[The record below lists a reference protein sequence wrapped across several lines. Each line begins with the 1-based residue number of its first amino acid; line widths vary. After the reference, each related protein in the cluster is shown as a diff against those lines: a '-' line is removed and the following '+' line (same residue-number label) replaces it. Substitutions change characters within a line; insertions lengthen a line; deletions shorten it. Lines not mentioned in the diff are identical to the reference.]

1 MPRFSNISFWE
12 FPFHLILFMEVPDFL
27 IEWPTFCKFLD
38 FPEPFPGKSLCHLPP
53 VWKFWN
59 SLLNRKRPYI
69 FAFVYDELKPSMYLS
84 EFRCV
89 FFFFWICF
97 ISNFFQVLIGITSS
111 GKPLRGFNAKEL
123 LPAECL
129 SSLVGLLSESNVKPS
144 LHTKAVV
151 LLFNLGE

>member
-1 MPRFSNISFWE
+1 MCFF
-12 FPFHLILFMEVPDFL
+12 
-27 IEWPTFCKFLD
+27 FLD
-38 FPEPFPGKSLCHLPP
+38 L
-53 VWKFWN
+53 
-59 SLLNRKRPYI
+59 
-69 FAFVYDELKPSMYLS
+69 YL
-84 EFRCV
+84 FQ
-89 FFFFWICF
+89 I
-97 ISNFFQVLIGITSS
+97 FFQVLIGITSS

>member
-1 MPRFSNISFWE
+1 M
-12 FPFHLILFMEVPDFL
+12 
-27 IEWPTFCKFLD
+27 
-38 FPEPFPGKSLCHLPP
+38 
-53 VWKFWN
+53 
-59 SLLNRKRPYI
+59 
-69 FAFVYDELKPSMYLS
+69 
-84 EFRCV
+84 
-89 FFFFWICF
+89 FFFFGFVLFQI
-97 ISNFFQVLIGITSS
+97 FFQVLIGITSS